1 MLVPRLLLST
11 LLITMSATTAAE
23 FILHVPVSAT
33 NYDISSGV
41 LPPNATIPVSGTY
54 GIELHLSAPSSPS
67 PTRTLHVLV
76 SGATYGSD
84 YWDVGFEPERYS
96 YVRYFTARGYWTLC
110 VQRLGNGKSDHP
122 DGMKVVQVPLDVEI
136 LAYIV
141 HLARTGGLH
150 GHVFEKIVY
159 AGHSYGSAIL
169 NGIIAK
175 HPGVIDA
182 AIFTGFS
189 HPEPDNNDD
198 EPGETIDPT
207 GATPIPGFQPAHS
220 FDPVLW
226 GSLPPSYIVTLP
238 STRPAFYGADGTYDP
253 VALAWDIAHMETATT
268 GQILTNAATKISAP
282 EFKGDVLTV
291 DGEGDGAA
299 CPTGCDLKGEKEY
312 YPAARSVEF
321 AIIPGA
327 GHALNFHLSAPTTY
341 ETIYSWLKK
350 HGY

>member
-1 MLVPRLLLST
+1 
-11 LLITMSATTAAE
+11 MSATAAE
-23 FILHVPVSAT
+23 FILHVPASAT
-33 NYDISSGV
+33 NNDISSGL
-41 LPPNATIPVSGTY
+41 LPPNATATVPVSGTY
-54 GIELHLSAPSSPS
+54 GIELHLSAPTARSPS
-67 PTRTLHVLV
+67 RAHTLHVLV

-84 YWDVGFEPERYS
+84 YWDIGFEPERYS

-136 LAYIV
+136 LAHIV
-141 HLARTGGLH
+141 TLARTGGLH
-150 GHVFEKIVY
+150 GHKFEKIVY

-189 HPEPDNNDD
+189 HPKPSND
-198 EPGETIDPT
+198 EPGEGEAIDPT

-220 FDPVLW
+220 FDPVRW
-226 GSLPPSYIVTLP
+226 GTLPPSYIVSSP
-238 STRPAFYGADGTYDP
+238 SLRSAFYGAEGSFDP
-253 VALAWDIAHMETATT
+253 AALAWDTAHMETATT
-268 GQILTNAATKISAP
+268 GQILTNAATKIVAP
-282 EFKGDVLTV
+282 EFRGDVITV
-291 DGEGDGAA
+291 DGEGDAAA
-299 CPTGCDLKGEKEY
+299 CPGGCDLEGEKEY

-341 ETIYSWLKK
+341 ETIYNWLQK